1 LPPSRP
7 PRLLYLVS
15 EDWYFLSHRLPMAR
29 AAQSAGYEV
38 HVATR
43 VADGAAAITAEG
55 FKLHPITWRRGSTN
69 PLQFLAAVVKV
80 RRLYRDIAPDLVHQV
95 ALWPSVVGSLAG
107 LELPMAR
114 LSALA
119 GLGYA
124 FTSQTVAAR
133 IVRGLLRVALRII
146 LQRPNSTVL
155 VQNPDDRAAMLAIG
169 IAAEHLFLIPGSG
182 VDTDALTP
190 LPEPEGEVT
199 AAYVGRLL
207 DDKGVRTLVRAH
219 ELLAEQ
225 GRPLRLLIAGEP
237 DPANPASIPA
247 QTIEDWKRRPGM
259 IMLGR
264 VAEIRDVWAAAHIAV
279 LPSRREGLPKTLLE
293 AAACGR
299 AIVATD
305 VPGCREIAV
314 AGENALLVPPD
325 DPVALADALAR
336 MAADPVMRR
345 RFGAAGRRLVE
356 EKFSANR
363 VGSEIVT
370 LYNQLLRD
378 APSPRRQSAST
389 RASA

>member
-1 LPPSRP
+1 MPPSRP

-219 ELLAEQ
+219 ERLAEQ

-247 QTIEDWKRRPGM
+247 QTIEDWRKRAG
-259 IMLGR
+259 IVMLGR

-325 DPVALADALAR
+325 DPVALANALAR

-363 VGSEIVT
+363 VGCEIVA
-370 LYNQLLRD
+370 LYNRLLRN
-378 APSPRRQSAST
+378 SPLA
-389 RASA
+389 AK